1 MAMIFA
7 TASFAQMEPSPER
20 PLPIQPQ
27 IIVPQQICPAPPVA
41 VFVTQNNNTFAVPG
55 TAAVPETVKRTER
68 IVYRN
73 RPVSGPTFITNN
85 HHYGDTTVA
94 KTLPPPVASSNE
106 GNPSS
111 FNDWFAKIATM
122 ACVIALLLLLLFAL
136 MDWLRRRRPPVDSV
150 KSETISHTH
159 THSHTYPA
167 PKPEPVKPVS
177 DDFKKEALDKAATTG
192 GSFSS
197 RSDGSWKVDFL
208 PKVESAPKESVVKED
223 IKPAGEQSA
232 AQ

>member
-7 TASFAQMEPSPER
+7 TTSFAQMEPSPER

-55 TAAVPETVKRTER
+55 TAAVPETAKRTER
-68 IVYRN
+68 IVYRT
-73 RPVSGPTFITNN
+73 RLVSGPTFITNN
-85 HHYGDTTVA
+85 HHYGDTTVT

-111 FNDWFAKIATM
+111 FNDWLAKLVIT
-122 ACVIALLLLLLFAL
+122 ACVIGLLLLLLFVL
-136 MDWLRRRRPPVDSV
+136 MNWLRRRSPVDSV

-167 PKPEPVKPVS
+167 PKSEPVKPVS
-177 DDFKKEALDKAATTG
+177 DDFKKDALDKAATTG

-208 PKVESAPKESVVKED
+208 PKVESVPKESVKED
-223 IKPAGEQSA
+223 VKPTGEQPVV
-232 AQ
+232 Q